1 MSVLE
6 RGVVA
11 VGAGG
16 GPRVA
21 GSTGGSRSSRAGSRP
36 RLVGRDLA
44 TGLPAAACRARHLS
58 GGVAERGADL
68 IDLELDGGALLAL
81 ACLVGALLQATGR
94 DDPGA
99 LRQRA
104 CDVLGE
110 LAPHARAEDQR
121 FAVLPLVRLAVE
133 VPRRRRDGEVRDGES
148 VLRVPQLGIS
158 REVSHDGDDRLAGH
172 RLYASCLTGFA
183 GRAALRA
190 AFSAERSASA
200 ATIAMASSARRTLV
214 RMICSLRF
222 SWRSSSWVAALEAVK
237 FTTA

>member
-68 IDLELDGGALLAL
+68 VDLELDGGALLAL
-81 ACLVGALLQATGR
+81 ARLVGALLQATGR
-94 DDPGA
+94 DDTGA

-104 CDVLGE
+104 GDVLGE
-110 LAPHARAEDQR
+110 LAPHARAEEQR

-133 VPRRRRDGEVRDGES
+133 VARRRRDREVRDGES
-148 VLRVPQLGIS
+148 VLRVAQFGIS
-158 REVSHDGDDRLAGH
+158 REVAHDGDDRLAGH
-172 RLYASCLTGFA
+172 RRYASCLAGLASAGSTRRA

-200 ATIAMASSARRTLV
+200 ATMAMAS
-214 RMICSLRF
+214 
-222 SWRSSSWVAALEAVK
+222 
-237 FTTA
+237 

>member
-1 MSVLE
+1 MPRLSARAGQPASGICCIRTGCRRRRRRE
-6 RGVVA
+6 RPTRRRSRRHRRPARSGR
-11 VGAGG
+11 AGG
-16 GPRVA
+16 
-21 GSTGGSRSSRAGSRP
+21 RP

-44 TGLPAAACRARHLS
+44 TGLTAAAGRARHLS

-68 IDLELDGGALLAL
+68 VDLELDGGALLAL
-81 ACLVGALLQATGR
+81 ARLVGALLEATGR
-94 DDPGA
+94 DDAGA

-104 CDVLGE
+104 RDVLGE
-110 LAPHARAEDQR
+110 LAPHARAEEQR

-133 VPRRRRDGEVRDGES
+133 VARRRRDREVRDGES
-148 VLRVPQLGIS
+148 VLRVAQFGIS
-158 REVSHDGDDRLAGH
+158 REVAHDGDDRLAGH
-172 RLYASCLTGFA
+172 GRYASCLAGFA

-222 SWRSSSWVAALEAVK
+222 S
-237 FTTA
+237 